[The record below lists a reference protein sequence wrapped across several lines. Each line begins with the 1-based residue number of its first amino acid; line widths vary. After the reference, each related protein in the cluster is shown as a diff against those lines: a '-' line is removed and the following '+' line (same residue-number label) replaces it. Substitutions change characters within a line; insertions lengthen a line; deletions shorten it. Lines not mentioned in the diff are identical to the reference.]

1 LRQRG
6 LIEEGVPAGEAVAGA
21 ARFGSAGGEPAMS
34 GYKGRYSSYDEGVQ
48 NPVAKFLI
56 ARSWF
61 LIIPLIGLVYANAK
75 QITPKVLQIKAD
87 IAAEEKAIT
96 EERVGV
102 LKGARELEVHISQ
115 LRALQD
121 TFAVRFSR
129 IDSLA
134 DSVGVLLHADRQAM
148 DKLQA
153 ELDSLR
159 QVYSLAV
166 GQSQAYSESLQV
178 LSPIVDSLKTV
189 IAARAEE
196 TQKLEEET
204 ATNLDLADRILNP
217 NKYRK
222 NTALVTGKGDFPN
235 RDALPKR

>member
-1 LRQRG
+1 
-6 LIEEGVPAGEAVAGA
+6 
-21 ARFGSAGGEPAMS
+21 MS
-34 GYKGRYSSYDEGVQ
+34 GHRGRYSSYDEGDRSPIVK
-48 NPVAKFLI
+48 ALA

-61 LIIPLIGLVYANAK
+61 LIIPLVGLVYANAK
-75 QITPKVLQIKAD
+75 QITPKYQQIKAD
-87 IAAEEKAIT
+87 IAVAEKAID
-96 EERVGV
+96 EERVRV
-102 LKGARELEVHISQ
+102 LKGGRELEVRVSQ

-121 TFAVRFSR
+121 TFAVRVSG

-134 DSVGVLLHADRQAM
+134 DSVNVLLSTDRQAL

-159 QVYSLAV
+159 QVYSLAI
-166 GQSQAYSESLQV
+166 GQSEAYSESLQV
-178 LSPIVDSLKTV
+178 LSPVVDSLKTA
-189 IAARAEE
+189 ISTRTAEAE
-196 TQKLEEET
+196 GLVAET

>member
-1 LRQRG
+1 
-6 LIEEGVPAGEAVAGA
+6 
-21 ARFGSAGGEPAMS
+21 MS
-34 GYKGRYSSYDEGVQ
+34 GYRGRYSSYDDSDR
-48 NPVAKFLI
+48 NPIVKAI
-56 ARSWF
+56 GARSWF

-75 QITPKVLQIKAD
+75 QITPKYKAIEAE
-87 IAAEEKAIT
+87 IATEEKAINQ
-96 EERVGV
+96 ERVSV

-121 TFAVRFSR
+121 TFAVRFQV

-134 DSVGVLLHADRQAM
+134 DSVNVLLTADRQATA
-148 DKLQA
+148 KLQA
-153 ELDSLR
+153 ELDSLQ

-166 GQSQAYSESLQV
+166 GQSQAFSETLQT
-178 LSPIVDSLKTV
+178 LSPIVDSLRTA
-189 IAARAEE
+189 ISTRNAEA
-196 TQKLEEET
+196 TRLDEET
-204 ATNLDLADRILNP
+204 ATNADLADRVMYP